1 MVQLRRRDTIDGIMV
16 VGSTARD
23 DLTPASDYDLAIV
36 ASGIAALVDMGHTI
50 VDGRHANLRVLS
62 VEELN
67 DMIESGRSVNP
78 YTHSGS
84 TLLRLGDG
92 RIEKDES
99 GCLGRGRQKVLGG
112 VELELLDDR
121 QRYDRWWTTQGQHS
135 RSQKTVL
142 AATPSHEPPSRR
154 SAGCQ
159 FKRTSRAT
167 KDPAQPTVQ
176 GCAQEDCERAEADRV
191 RLIDQE

>member
-1 MVQLRRRDTIDGIMV
+1 
-16 VGSTARD
+16 
-23 DLTPASDYDLAIV
+23 
-36 ASGIAALVDMGHTI
+36 
-50 VDGRHANLRVLS
+50 
-62 VEELN
+62 
-67 DMIESGRSVNP
+67 MIESGRSVNP

-159 FKRTSRAT
+159 FKRTAEQLSADFLE
-167 KDPAQPTVQ
+167 KIANV
-176 GCAQEDCERAEADRV
+176 EADAAKHLEMGQVDGEVPQGACSTESQNLLVGCHSPSPVWTSASKASRPTGAKTV
-191 RLIDQE
+191 SASGPYKARP